1 MTKRRMTKRRMT
13 KRRMTDQEAHQEEP
27 VEITFLL
34 TESNPNHGDY
44 LKEMMRNYLVKK
56 DEDYYKSIAIDY
68 SEMMQYLGVFPDKKD
83 EKDGD

>member
-1 MTKRRMTKRRMT
+1 
-13 KRRMTDQEAHQEEP
+13 
-27 VEITFLL
+27 
-34 TESNPNHGDY
+34 
-44 LKEMMRNYLVKK
+44 MMRNYLVKK